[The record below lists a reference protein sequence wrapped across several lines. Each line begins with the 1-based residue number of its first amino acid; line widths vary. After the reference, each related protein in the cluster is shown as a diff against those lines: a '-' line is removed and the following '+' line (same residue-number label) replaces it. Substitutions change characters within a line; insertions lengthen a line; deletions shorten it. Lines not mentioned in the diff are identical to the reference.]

1 MEVWKEGGRLEEPEK
16 IRRRLGGEVI
26 NVSKNTRGMVPNV
39 PLASAPG
46 K

>member
-1 MEVWKEGGRLEEPEK
+1 MKLIEEPEN
-16 IRRRLGGEVI
+16 IRRRFDRYVI
-26 NVSKNTRGMVPNV
+26 NVSRNTIRMVPNV